1 MKTKIAIE
9 IDSAY
14 LPSLHALLYR
24 EMKEAHELTEDE
36 RFTKKFP
43 NLNEE
48 MKAAK
53 ELANDEKFAKEY
65 PHLTKRALL
74 TVINL
79 TAILYKLEEQ
89 F

>member
-9 IDSAY
+9 IDSEY

-43 NLNEE
+43 NLTE
-48 MKAAK
+48 
-53 ELANDEKFAKEY
+53 
-65 PHLTKRALL
+65 RALL
-74 TVINL
+74 AERNL
-79 TAILYKLEEQ
+79 AAILGKLEEQ